1 MLLGSHMPFQA
12 SLQQRLS
19 HNSDYTKYEKICD
32 EILKC
37 DKDIRY
43 VEVYDFGE
51 LYEKMNQD

>member
-1 MLLGSHMPFQA
+1 MPFQA

-19 HNSDYTKYEKICD
+19 HNSDYTEYEKICD

-43 VEVYDFGE
+43 VEVYDFDE